1 MNEIDDVIKNVIH
14 IDKSACEQR
23 RKVKDQLRQREEEV
37 NNQIDNLKKTIID
50 DKRKQLKEIE
60 EKEIKK
66 AEEEESNITKE
77 ANTMCSEMEAVF
89 QKNKKSFT
97 EEMFNKIFL
106 DKNTVYNPNK
116 DR

>member
-14 IDKSACEQR
+14 IDKSACELR
-23 RKVKDQLRQREEEV
+23 RKVKDQLRQRKEEV
-37 NNQIDNLKKTIID
+37 NSQIDNLKKTIID
-50 DKRKQLKEIE
+50 DNKRQLKETE

-66 AEEEESNITKE
+66 AEEEENNIKKE
-77 ANTMCSEMEAVF
+77 ANTMCSEMESVF

-97 EEMFNKIFL
+97 EDMFNEIFS
-106 DKNTVYNPNK
+106 DKNTIYNPNR